1 MHVFNVES
9 ANIFVRKS
17 VLQSMWLVFIEKKA
31 FFLNL
36 LWEHLEISLVAI
48 VIAVLFGGIVGIMI
62 SEFQKTAK
70 LTLGI
75 INFLYTIPS
84 ISMLGFLIPFSGVG
98 NATAVIALTVYALLP
113 MVRNTHTEYQMLTLL
128 F

>member
-1 MHVFNVES
+1 M
-9 ANIFVRKS
+9 
-17 VLQSMWLVFIEKKA
+17 
-31 FFLNL
+31 NL

-48 VIAVLFGGIVGIMI
+48 VIAVLFGGIVGILI

-75 INFLYTIPS
+75 INF
-84 ISMLGFLIPFSGVG
+84 F
-98 NATAVIALTVYALLP
+98 NKNLL
-113 MVRNTHTEYQMLTLL
+113 N